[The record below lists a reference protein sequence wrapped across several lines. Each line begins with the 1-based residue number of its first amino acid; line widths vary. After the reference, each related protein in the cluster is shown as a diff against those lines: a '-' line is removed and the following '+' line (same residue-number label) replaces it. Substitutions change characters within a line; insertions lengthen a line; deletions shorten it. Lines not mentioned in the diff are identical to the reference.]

1 MSRTR
6 DTFAGGA
13 LAAWSTGLCAFRA
26 GGGGAPRAETRRQ
39 RARRGVGEPVG
50 AGGQGAD
57 VTQAPRRSPGG
68 PGGSAGSESG
78 LEMDCSPGLGP
89 WSFARGGG
97 GGWRSPPPLPGEA
110 AVQIWSEEEHADRHT
125 DGQKAGQGQSSCSAE
140 QASDEGQE
148 TRERRGRWGGLG
160 RERGWTGAGEGG
172 WGGLWCSCPGRMR
185 AHRLT
190 VSATGSTL
198 FGTTRGRGLGPARGM
213 GARVLVGPPSV
224 SLWVPEAPGALSGWL
239 GRSRRVSSPHRERWP
254 PVASTGPV
262 MFSEVFSPDSPRTVL
277 RDRRPRPDLWDPC

>member
-1 MSRTR
+1 MHVSRTR

-97 GGWRSPPPLPGEA
+97 GLAEPSAPAWGGS
-110 AVQIWSEEEHADRHT
+110 SADLVRGGAC
-125 DGQKAGQGQSSCSAE
+125 GQTHRRTEGRAGAE
-140 QASDEGQE
+140 QLQ
-148 TRERRGRWGGLG
+148 RR
-160 RERGWTGAGEGG
+160 AG
-172 WGGLWCSCPGRMR
+172 
-185 AHRLT
+185 
-190 VSATGSTL
+190 
-198 FGTTRGRGLGPARGM
+198 
-213 GARVLVGPPSV
+213 
-224 SLWVPEAPGALSGWL
+224 
-239 GRSRRVSSPHRERWP
+239 
-254 PVASTGPV
+254 
-262 MFSEVFSPDSPRTVL
+262 
-277 RDRRPRPDLWDPC
+277 